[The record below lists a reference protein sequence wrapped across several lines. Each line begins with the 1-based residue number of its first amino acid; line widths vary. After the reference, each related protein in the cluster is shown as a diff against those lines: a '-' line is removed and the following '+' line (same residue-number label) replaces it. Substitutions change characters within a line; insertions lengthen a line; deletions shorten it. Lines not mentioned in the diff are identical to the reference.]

1 MISMIFAIDKN
12 QLIGSNNNLPWHYPE
27 DLAYFKKTTLGH
39 TVLMGQNTFL
49 SILSSLGKPL
59 PGRKSVVVSKTPFSY
74 PDIVILDDLV
84 TYLKGEH
91 DEEIFVI
98 GGKSVFEQ
106 SLPYA
111 QKLYI
116 THINKE
122 YEGNV
127 YFEGLDL
134 SLFDLIQSN
143 KSGDLVFAIYER
155 KQEK

>member
-12 QLIGSNNNLPWHYPE
+12 RLIGSNNNLPWHYPE

>member
-1 MISMIFAIDKN
+1 MIFAIDKN
-12 QLIGSNNNLPWHYPE
+12 RLIGSNNNLPWHYPE